1 MEESDVYKSI
11 LVEIEDAIAV
21 VTLNRPQKLNAWDTP
36 MREEIKAALGELNAD
51 ESVRA
56 VILTGAGD
64 RAFSAGQDLEETQKI
79 SSGDEGLD
87 WFKSW
92 KDFYS
97 SLRNMDKP
105 LIGALNGVAAGSA
118 FQVAMQTDVRIGHE
132 GTRMGQP
139 EINSAIPTVLG
150 SWLMNDRIGLSRTIE
165 LTLTGRMM
173 EGRECHDIGLI
184 HYLVPA
190 DQVLAKAKE
199 IAQLLA
205 GKPPIAMKLNKKRF
219 RAITQAGFDEAMQAG
234 EPIQKESYATGEP
247 QEYMAKFFAE
257 RAKHKQKS

>member
-1 MEESDVYKSI
+1 MYESI

-36 MREEIKAALGELNAD
+36 MREEIKTALGTLNAD

-92 KDFYS
+92 KDFYLA
-97 SLRNMDKP
+97 LRNMDKP
-105 LIGALNGVAAGSA
+105 LIAALNGVAAGSA
-118 FQVAMQTDVRIGHE
+118 FQVALQTDVRVGHE

-150 SWLMNDRIGLSRTIE
+150 SWLMNDRLGLSRTIE
-165 LTLTGRMM
+165 LALTGRMM
-173 EGRECHDIGLI
+173 EGRECHEIGLI
-184 HYLVPA
+184 HYLAPA
-190 DQVLAKAKE
+190 DQVMTKAKE
-199 IAQLLA
+199 IAQMLA
-205 GKPPIAMKLNKKRF
+205 AKPPIAMKLNKKRF
-219 RAITQAGFDEAMQAG
+219 RAITQAGFDEAMEAG
-234 EPIQKESYATGEP
+234 GPIQHESYASGEP
-247 QEYMAKFFAE
+247 QEWMAKFFAE
-257 RAKHKQKS
+257 RAKRKQKS

>member
-1 MEESDVYKSI
+1 MYESI
-11 LVEIEDAIAV
+11 LVEIEDTIAV

-36 MREEIKAALGELNAD
+36 MREEIKTALGELNAD
-51 ESVRA
+51 EGVRA
-56 VILTGAGD
+56 VILTGSGE
-64 RAFSAGQDLEETQKI
+64 RAFSAGQDLEETQKF

-97 SLRNMDKP
+97 ALRDMDKP
-105 LIGALNGVAAGSA
+105 LIAALNGVAAGSA
-118 FQVAMQTDVRIGHE
+118 FQVALQTDVRVGHE

-150 SWLMNDRIGLSRTIE
+150 AWLMNARLGLSRTIE

-199 IAQLLA
+199 VARELAQ
-205 GKPPIAMKLNKKRF
+205 KPPIAMKLNKKRF
-219 RAITQAGFDEAMQAG
+219 RQITQAGFDEAMEAG
-234 EPIQKESYATGEP
+234 GPIQHEAYSSGEP
-247 QEYMAKFFAE
+247 QKWMAKFFAE
-257 RAKHKQKS
+257 RAMRKQNS